1 MIRLRSTLAT
11 VLLAVMV
18 SFAVTYGVNAYR
30 SPVQATS
37 DDPFD
42 VLNLSAEQKKKIH
55 EIGMAHHPSLLSRQA
70 AVDARREEL
79 AGLLSAPGVLDEAA
93 VARTLK
99 DVARLESEL
108 DQEVARNLIE
118 MRPFLTPAQQQA
130 LFLQIEL
137 RHPRNPR
144 PTGGRP

>member
-1 MIRLRSTLAT
+1 MIRFRSTLAT
-11 VLLAVMV
+11 ILLAVLV

-42 VLNLSAEQKKKIH
+42 VLNLSAEQKQKIH

-70 AVDARREEL
+70 AVDAKRHEL

-93 VARTLK
+93 VARTLQ

-108 DQEVARNLIE
+108 DQEVAQNLIE
-118 MRPFLTPAQQQA
+118 MRPLLTAAQQQA
-130 LFLQIEL
+130 LFQQIEL
-137 RHPRNPR
+137 RHPRNSR